1 MGEPQGWLFEPSF
14 NRSVKV
20 RSVDDRITSDGGLL
34 LLREADH
41 RLGLIEH
48 LARCRAVVF
57 PPWNEDY
64 GFVTVEAFMCG
75 KPVLTCHDSGGP
87 SELVRD
93 GENGFVTAPTPE
105 ALATAMNRLGGRSQR
120 DKWVLQAELFNELHR
135 WVRLRRV
142 RCTYRFRTA
151 PNMPLR

>member
-1 MGEPQGWLFEPSF
+1 VLRALAEPIAAGIKCVIAGEGAELDRLLQL
-14 NRSVKV
+14 RSHLELDQRV
-20 RSVDDRITSDGGLL
+20 RFVGRLD
-34 LLREADH
+34 EA
-41 RLGLIEH
+41 GLIEH

-93 GENGFVTAPTPE
+93 DDNGFVTAPAAE
-105 ALATAMNRLGGRSQR
+105 ALAHAMRRVMDDRNLAMRLGEEG
-120 DKWVLQAELFNELHR
+120 E
-135 WVRLRRV
+135 RRA
-142 RCTYRFRTA
+142 RAMTWPAAIRQ
-151 PNMPLR
+151 LLLD